1 MRTRRLPLRLSL
13 VLIPVLMTALLAGC
27 STKDAGAP
35 NNGNTKAASA
45 SSKPAGSG
53 PQTGNTASTQYTS
66 KKPASDKSASA
77 GTTAEKKGTPSPEK
91 IGANEAGFTMV
102 LEYHRVGGDPY
113 FAPDWT
119 ISTEEFRAELEYL
132 YQNDYYPVNFRDL
145 LESNL
150 NVPAG
155 KTPVVLTFD
164 DSSDTQ
170 FTMIERNGEWV
181 PDPAGAVG
189 VLTDFHRRHK
199 DWPMKGTFFVL
210 PAANVPNNLFGQPSL
225 SDKKLKYLVSSGME
239 VGTHTLYHA
248 NLATS
253 TPAMVQEQLVRS
265 ILEIQ
270 DRLPGYEV
278 TSLSVPFGEYPQ
290 DESLLR
296 SGSWEGKNYTLKGA
310 AEVAGGSSYPPWDR
324 RFDPYRVP
332 RIQTG
337 SLASQSQGMFRYFE
351 EHPNERFVSDG
362 DPNTVAFPKNAD
374 TQPDPQ
380 VLKTANKTV
389 LKY

>member
-1 MRTRRLPLRLSL
+1 M
-13 VLIPVLMTALLAGC
+13 
-27 STKDAGAP
+27 
-35 NNGNTKAASA
+35 
-45 SSKPAGSG
+45 
-53 PQTGNTASTQYTS
+53 
-66 KKPASDKSASA
+66 
-77 GTTAEKKGTPSPEK
+77 
-91 IGANEAGFTMV
+91 
-102 LEYHRVGGDPY
+102 
-113 FAPDWT
+113 
-119 ISTEEFRAELEYL
+119 LEYL

-150 NVPAG
+150 DVPAG
-155 KTPVVLTFD
+155 KTPVILTFD

-170 FTMIERNGEWV
+170 FTMIEKDGELV

-189 VLTDFHRRHK
+189 VLTDFHRQHK

-225 SDKKLKYLVSSGME
+225 SDEKLEYLVNSGME

-253 TPAMVQEQLVRS
+253 TPAMVQEQLALS
-265 ILEIQ
+265 IVEIQ
-270 DRLPGYEV
+270 NRLPGYDV
-278 TSLSVPFGEYPQ
+278 VSLSVPFGEYPQ

-296 SGSWEGKNYTLKGA
+296 SGSWEGKEYALEGA
-310 AEVAGGSSYPPWDR
+310 AEVAGGASYPPWDR

-337 SLASQSQGMFRYFE
+337 SLGSQSQGAFRYFE
-351 EHPNERFVSDG
+351 ARPNERFVSDG
-362 DPNTVAFPKNAD
+362 DPDTIAFPKNAD
-374 TQPDPQ
+374 IQPDPQ
-380 VLKTANKTV
+380 VLEATNKTV

>member
-1 MRTRRLPLRLSL
+1 MRTRRLPFHLSL
-13 VLIPVLMTALLAGC
+13 ILIPVLVTALLYGC
-27 STKDAGAP
+27 STKDAGNP
-35 NNGNTKAASA
+35 NDGKGKEASA
-45 SSKPAGSG
+45 SSKKD
-53 PQTGNTASTQYTS
+53 S
-66 KKPASDKSASA
+66 KKE
-77 GTTAEKKGTPSPEK
+77 TRSPKE
-91 IGANEAGFTMV
+91 IGANEAGLTMV

-119 ISTEEFRAELEYL
+119 ISTQEFRAELEYL
-132 YQNDYYPVNFRDL
+132 YKNDYYPVNFRDL

-150 NVPAG
+150 DVPAG

-170 FTMIERNGEWV
+170 FTMVKKNGKWV

-189 VLTDFHRRHK
+189 ILTGFHRRHE

-210 PAANVPNNLFGQPSL
+210 PAANAPNNLFGQPKL
-225 SDKKLKYLVSSGME
+225 SRKKLEYLVNTGIE

-248 NLATS
+248 DLATS
-253 TPAMVQEQLVRS
+253 TPAMVREQLALSLV
-265 ILEIQ
+265 EIRK
-270 DRLPGYEV
+270 RLPDYKV
-278 TSLSVPFGEYPQ
+278 VSLSVPFGEYPQ

-296 SGSWEGKNYTLKGA
+296 SGSWEGKKYVLEGA
-310 AEVAGGSSYPPWDR
+310 ADVAGGASYPPWDR

-337 SLASQSQGMFRYFE
+337 PLASQSQGMFRYFE

-362 DPNTVAFPKNAD
+362 NPKTVAFPKNAD

-380 VLKTANKTV
+380 ALKTANKTV